1 MMYPPV
7 AGLLFKNLMPQ
18 CTNAFEAVA
27 QKNSRLFQ
35 PAAFYKP
42 MLF

>member
-1 MMYPPV
+1 
-7 AGLLFKNLMPQ
+7 MPQ

-35 PAAFYKP
+35 PAVPIVAIIFFKKAVA
-42 MLF
+42 